1 MGVIIYDLSDSVTGF
16 DHNASCNI
24 LDSAAYPVVGRVN
37 YKEGYFHNPVTIWWG
52 IESGVQWHVVWGNR

>member
-37 YKEGYFHNPVTIWWG
+37 YKEGYFHNPVTI
-52 IESGVQWHVVWGNR
+52 